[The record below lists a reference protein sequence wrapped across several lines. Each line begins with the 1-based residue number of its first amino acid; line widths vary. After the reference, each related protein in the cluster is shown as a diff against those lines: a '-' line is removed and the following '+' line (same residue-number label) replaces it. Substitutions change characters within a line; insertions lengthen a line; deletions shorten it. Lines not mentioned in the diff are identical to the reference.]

1 MAAAAAG
8 PGLVPVQEQDR
19 LPRDVPRA
27 VGDGAHARRVP
38 LPPVRRR

>member
-27 VGDGAHARRVP
+27 VGDGAHACRVP